1 METARADAAALRERV
16 IARHPRAREI
26 EQQMAYA
33 AVEVSRAIL
42 DGGNVEAAVETIKN
56 HNLALQAE
64 LAALIAEEGGRVPN
78 FEPQYTCPR
87 CEDTGVA
94 YGQRCACMESLL
106 KEEACRRL
114 SRMGSLKL
122 TDFASLRLEYY
133 PAEPDRTGV
142 SPGTDD
148 LHPPLLPGV
157 RRGFPLR
164 QRRVFPSLLM
174 AGPTGVGKTHVSL
187 AIART
192 VSDKGFGVVYGPA
205 QGLLHQL
212 EREHFGRA
220 EGSTEE
226 LLTGCDLL
234 ILDDFGTEF
243 SSPFYTACIYNLV
256 NTRMLEERPT
266 ILSTNLG
273 REDMLDRYGNRS
285 PPVSSAPMCPWLS
298 AAGISVSLSSGNG
311 WRADDRFSYKRK
323 NYKTDTLVD
332 FFRGIQYNDV
342 VNFGNE
348 RLGRTWRKPRNDSV
362 WAA

>member
-1 METARADAAALRERV
+1 MGYSREIYDAAQARLEHRREAARADAAALRERV

-56 HNLALQAE
+56 RNLALQAE
-64 LAALIAEEGGRVPN
+64 LASLIAEEGGRVPN

-94 YGQRCACMESLL
+94 RGRRCTCMESLL

-122 TDFASLRLEYY
+122 TDFSSLRLEYY

-142 SPGTDD
+142 SP
-148 LHPPLLPGV
+148 
-157 RRGFPLR
+157 RERMASILR
-164 QRRVFPSLLM
+164 YCREYAGDFRCGSGGYSPSLLM

-192 VSDKGFGVVYGPA
+192 VSDKGFGVVYGPV

-243 SSPFYTACIYNLV
+243 SSPFYTACVYNVV

-273 REDMLDRYGNRS
+273 REDMLDRYGEQITSRIIGTYV
-285 PPVSSAPMCPWLS
+285 PLAFCGRDIRQLK
-298 AAGISVSLSSGNG
+298 L
-311 WRADDRFSYKRK
+311 R
-323 NYKTDTLVD
+323 
-332 FFRGIQYNDV
+332 
-342 VNFGNE
+342 E
-348 RLGRTWRKPRNDSV
+348 RLES
-362 WAA
+362 

>member
-1 METARADAAALRERV
+1 MGYSREIYDAAQARLERRRETARADAAALRERV

-94 YGQRCACMESLL
+94 HGQRCACMESLL

-142 SPGTDD
+142 SPRERMTSI
-148 LHPPLLPGV
+148 
-157 RRGFPLR
+157 LR
-164 QRRVFPSLLM
+164 YCREYAEDFRCGSGGYSPSLLM

-273 REDMLDRYGNRS
+273 REDMLDRYGEQITSRIIGTYV
-285 PPVSSAPMCPWLS
+285 PLAFCGRDIRQLK
-298 AAGISVSLSSGNG
+298 L
-311 WRADDRFSYKRK
+311 R
-323 NYKTDTLVD
+323 
-332 FFRGIQYNDV
+332 
-342 VNFGNE
+342 E
-348 RLGRTWRKPRNDSV
+348 RLEG
-362 WAA
+362 